1 MDILRPWFSFF
12 IFKSF
17 SEPSGGNIGALEFHL
32 ANIHPRIWNGR
43 SWIASCLILGV
54 TYCVAKTR
62 GEHWMRWRTHAPHI
76 GLLKLPQRAW
86 AWWNWR
92 RHVCSSRNRTVWWR
106 NSSGKSSKISH
117 AQSNIL
123 QRSYNFPRWQ
133 LPVGHCVSAI
143 CWRRWCVS
151 QYTGFCS
158 SHCRVILNKRM
169 IHQLDCRSTRCRV
182 TFQAKLQETFPFL
195 WETVW
200 DFRYIFTVCD
210 LKYCCYPLV
219 LVPRR
224 SCRRHFNNGT
234 AQTPYVHW

>member
-32 ANIHPRIWNGR
+32 ANIQPRIWNGR

-92 RHVCSSRNRTVWWR
+92 RHVCSSRNRTAIPQTLSVRIVR
-106 NSSGKSSKISH
+106 NDTRMVVVVEYLCGEGTVVENPVKSLMPSPISF
-117 AQSNIL
+117 
-123 QRSYNFPRWQ
+123 R
-133 LPVGHCVSAI
+133 G
-143 CWRRWCVS
+143 
-151 QYTGFCS
+151 
-158 SHCRVILNKRM
+158 VIIFRDGNSLLDCNKR
-169 IHQLDCRSTRCRV
+169 RV
-182 TFQAKLQETFPFL
+182 S
-195 WETVW
+195 
-200 DFRYIFTVCD
+200 I
-210 LKYCCYPLV
+210 
-219 LVPRR
+219 
-224 SCRRHFNNGT
+224 
-234 AQTPYVHW
+234 